1 MNFSIVTDTA
11 GAKIGLLGDA
21 LRDILVEEI
30 NNNFATEEVSIG
42 VAIRCLPESYNR
54 KSFVR
59 YAKQDKYL
67 TIDFCVS
74 VEDYETKYQIEQ
86 QLELGII
93 FLQWLDKGLGNKEFV
108 KDNPN
113 FDGEQFKKRV
123 LELGQKNG
131 WFGDSIDWSQ
141 DLD

>member
-30 NNNFATEEVSIG
+30 KQQFLQPEEVSIG
-42 VAIRCLPESYNR
+42 VAIRCLPESYYR

-86 QLELGII
+86 QFELGII

-108 KDNPN
+108 KD
-113 FDGEQFKKRV
+113 
-123 LELGQKNG
+123 
-131 WFGDSIDWSQ
+131 
-141 DLD
+141 